1 MKMNLLKY
9 PLFLLLTVL
18 IVTVCV
24 YFPGLSGD
32 YVFDDSAN
40 ILENKKLVLEK
51 LTLEQLFRAW
61 YSGDAGPLGRP
72 VSMLSFALN
81 YYFIGSFEPYYFK
94 LTNLFIHLLNG
105 ILIYF
110 ISFKLFTWLL
120 VNKKDKKIINF
131 MALAVCFIWLIH
143 PLNLTSV
150 LYVVQRMTSLS
161 TLFGMLALL
170 IYCHVRTISMT
181 LIKKIFFL
189 ICIIISLVLSAL
201 SKESGLLF
209 IGLIFWLELCV
220 FKGEDVKKQPIYMAK
235 IKLIKLLWVL
245 LVLLIISLFCI
256 AAYFINSS
264 ITPNRNFTVIERLYT
279 ESRIILYYLKMFFT
293 PLLSDLSLYHD
304 DFEISKSIFKPI
316 TTLYSILIICIISL
330 ISLVTYKKYPLF
342 LFAWGWF
349 VISHLMESTF
359 INLELIHEHRNY
371 FATIG
376 FILVGIY
383 YIFEIK
389 NKKIKPFIF
398 IFLAFYSA
406 NLAFTTWQRSL
417 IWSNLVD
424 QAAYEVEMHPLS
436 DRANYQM
443 ARIYMK
449 LMINQPKDAVM
460 YANKAKDYL
469 VRARSAYMPE
479 NGAWFAEIQL
489 RYHLKEKVDD
499 ILINELINNLKNR
512 PFYNS
517 NMSFL
522 YQFSKC
528 QTNGFCKMDHNLAV
542 KILASGLDNPRISNY
557 LRAEIYKILG
567 QYFIEVAG
575 DFVKGEEFILLALN
589 NNNDING
596 NLLISQIYRLES
608 KLSLAQKHLEIAKTM
623 DTNYAWKH
631 EIAIE
636 QRNINKLLLSK
647 GGSAK

>member
-1 MKMNLLKY
+1 MKMNILKH

-24 YFPGLSGD
+24 YSPGLSGD

-40 ILENKKLVLEK
+40 ILENQKLVLEH
-51 LTLEQLFRAW
+51 LTPEQLSRAW
-61 YSGDAGPLGRP
+61 HSGDAGPLGRP
-72 VSMLSFALN
+72 ISMISFALN

-94 LTNLFIHLLNG
+94 LTNLCIHLFNG
-105 ILIYF
+105 ILLYF
-110 ISFKLFTWLL
+110 IALKIFSWLCI
-120 VNKKDKKIINF
+120 NKKEEKTKL
-131 MALAVCFIWLIH
+131 MALTVCLIWLIH
-143 PLNLTSV
+143 PLNLTSI

-161 TLFGMLALL
+161 TVFGMLALL
-170 IYCHVRTISMT
+170 IYCHVRTINTT
-181 LIKKIFFL
+181 LRKKIFFI
-189 ICIIISLVLSAL
+189 ICIIFSLALSVL

-209 IGLIFWLELCV
+209 IGLIFLSELCI
-220 FKGEDVKKQPIYMAK
+220 FKCENIRNKPVYIAN
-235 IKLIKLLWVL
+235 IKLIKLLWIVSAL
-245 LVLLIISLFCI
+245 LVIILLCM
-256 AAYFINSS
+256 ATHFINIPTS
-264 ITPNRNFTVIERLYT
+264 NRNFTIVERLYT
-279 ESRIILYYLKMFFT
+279 ESRIIFYYLKMFFA

-316 TTLYSILIICIISL
+316 TTFYSILIIFIISL
-330 ISLVTYKKYPLF
+330 IGLITYKKYPLF

-349 VISHLMESTF
+349 IISHLMESTF
-359 INLELIHEHRNY
+359 ISLELVHEHRNY

-376 FILVGIY
+376 FILVGVY
-383 YIFEIK
+383 YIFQIE
-389 NKKIKPFIF
+389 NKKIKPFF
-398 IFLAFYSA
+398 ILFIAVYIG
-406 NLAFTTWQRSL
+406 NLAFTTWQRSV

-424 QAAYEVEMHPLS
+424 QAAYEVEMHPKS

-443 ARIYMK
+443 ARMYMK

-460 YANKAKDYL
+460 YAEKAKEYL

-499 ILINELINNLKNR
+499 ILIYELIENLKNR

-522 YQFSKC
+522 HQFSKC
-528 QTNGFCKMDHNLAV
+528 QINGFCKMDHNLAV
-542 KILASGLDNPRISNY
+542 KILASGLDNPRVSAY
-557 LRAEIYKILG
+557 LKAEIYKILG
-567 QYFIEVAG
+567 QYFVEVAG
-575 DFVKGEEFILLALN
+575 DFEKGEEFLILALSH
-589 NNNDING
+589 NNDING

-608 KLSLAQKHLEIAKTM
+608 KLSLAQKHLAIAKNL

-636 QRNINKLLLSK
+636 QRNINKVLLSREV
-647 GGSAK
+647 SSED

>member
-1 MKMNLLKY
+1 MNIIKQPIFFLIAILL
-9 PLFLLLTVL
+9 FTIL
-18 IVTVCV
+18 I
-24 YFPGLSGD
+24 YIPGLSGD

-40 ILENKKLVLEK
+40 ILENQKLILEH
-51 LTLEQLFRAW
+51 LTLDQLSRAW

-105 ILIYF
+105 IFIYL

-120 VNKKDKKIINF
+120 VNKKEKKIINF

-143 PLNLTSV
+143 PLNLTSI

-161 TLFGMLALL
+161 TFFGLFSLL
-170 IYCHVRTISMT
+170 LYCHVRSINVI
-181 LIKKIFFL
+181 LIKKILYL
-189 ICIIISLVLSAL
+189 ICILISLILSVL

-209 IGLIFWLELCV
+209 IGLIFWIELCI
-220 FKGEDVKKQPIYMAK
+220 FKGENLDKLPIYIAK
-235 IKLIKLLWVL
+235 IRLINLLWIIL
-245 LVLLIISLFCI
+245 LAVMLGVVYLAI
-256 AAYFINSS
+256 YFINLPV
-264 ITPNRNFTVIERLYT
+264 IPNRNFTVIERLYT
-279 ESRIILYYLKMFFT
+279 ESRVIFYYLKMFFI
-293 PLLSDLSLYHD
+293 PFLSDLSLYHD
-304 DFEISKSIFKPI
+304 DFQISRSILHPI
-316 TTLYSILIICIISL
+316 TTLYSIFAFFFISL
-330 ISLVTYKKYPLF
+330 ISLIAYKKYPFF

-359 INLELIHEHRNY
+359 ISLELIHEHRNY
-371 FATIG
+371 FAIIG
-376 FILVGIY
+376 FIFVGIY
-383 YIFEIK
+383 YLFQIN

-398 IFLAFYSA
+398 IFLAYYSA
-406 NLAFTTWQRSL
+406 NLAFTTWQRSI

-424 QAAYEVEMHPLS
+424 QAAYEVEMHPRS

-449 LMINQPKDAVM
+449 LMINQPKDAVI
-460 YANKAKDYL
+460 YAKKAKDYL
-469 VRARSAYMPE
+469 AKARTSYLPE

-489 RYHLKEKVDD
+489 RYHLNEKVDD
-499 ILINELINNLKNR
+499 ILIDELTYNLRNR

-517 NMSFL
+517 NLSFI
-522 YQFSKC
+522 YQFSRC
-528 QTNGFCKMDHNLAV
+528 QINGFCKMDHNLAV

-567 QYFIEVAG
+567 QYFVEVAG
-575 DFVKGEEFILLALN
+575 DFVKGEEFILLALS

-596 NLLISQIYRLES
+596 NLLISQIYRLEK
-608 KLSLAQKHLEIAKTM
+608 KLSFAQKHLEIAKNL

-647 GGSAK
+647 RGAK

>member
-1 MKMNLLKY
+1 MNIIKQ
-9 PLFLLLTVL
+9 PIFFL
-18 IVTVCV
+18 IVILLFTIFI
-24 YFPGLSGD
+24 YIPGLSGD

-40 ILENKKLVLEK
+40 ILENQKLILEH
-51 LTLEQLFRAW
+51 LTLDQLSRAW
-61 YSGDAGPLGRP
+61 HSGDAGPLGRP
-72 VSMLSFALN
+72 ASMLSFALN
-81 YYFIGSFEPYYFK
+81 YYFIGGFEPYYFK

-105 ILIYF
+105 VLIYL

-120 VNKKDKKIINF
+120 ISQKEKKCINF
-131 MALAVCFIWLIH
+131 MALAVCCLWLIH
-143 PLNLTSV
+143 PLNLTSI

-161 TLFGMLALL
+161 TFFGLFSLL
-170 IYCHVRTISMT
+170 LYCHVRSINVIW
-181 LIKKIFFL
+181 IKKIFYL
-189 ICIIISLVLSAL
+189 ICMLFSLILSVL

-209 IGLIFWLELCV
+209 IGLIFWIELCI
-220 FKGEDVKKQPIYMAK
+220 FKGENFDKLPIYIEK
-235 IKLIKLLWVL
+235 ISLNKLLWVIL
-245 LVLLIISLFCI
+245 LAVMLGVVYVAI
-256 AAYFINSS
+256 YFINL
-264 ITPNRNFTVIERLYT
+264 PEVLNRNFTVMDRLCT
-279 ESRIILYYLKMFFT
+279 ESRVIFYYLKMFFT

-304 DFEISKSIFKPI
+304 DFEISRSIFQPI
-316 TTLYSILIICIISL
+316 TTLYSIFTFFFISL
-330 ISLVTYKKYPLF
+330 ISIIAYKKYPLI

-349 VISHLMESTF
+349 VVSHLMESTF
-359 INLELIHEHRNY
+359 ISLELIHEHRNY
-371 FATIG
+371 FAIIG
-376 FILVGIY
+376 FIFVGIY
-383 YIFEIK
+383 YLFQIE

-398 IFLAFYSA
+398 IFLASYSA
-406 NLAFTTWQRSL
+406 NLAFTTWQRSI

-424 QAAYEVEMHPLS
+424 QAAYEVEMHPRS

-449 LMINQPKDAVM
+449 LMINQPKDAGM
-460 YANKAKDYL
+460 YAKKAKDYL
-469 VRARSAYMPE
+469 AKARSAYLPE

-489 RYHLKEKVDD
+489 RYHLNEKVDD
-499 ILINELINNLKNR
+499 VLVDELIYNLKNR

-528 QTNGFCKMDHNLAV
+528 QINGFCTMDHNLAV

-567 QYFIEVAG
+567 QYYVEVAG
-575 DFVKGEEFILLALN
+575 DFVKGEEFILLALS

-596 NLLISQIYRLES
+596 NLLISQIYRLEN
-608 KLSLAQKHLEIAKTM
+608 KLSFAQKHLEIAETL

-647 GGSAK
+647 RGAK